1 MSLHDHGRESIKASP
16 LFSALD
22 EAAIEDIVSECAT
35 ARYKAGERI
44 FWPGGRADKC
54 FLILSGRVKVF
65 LISPKGDEQILHLYE
80 TGQTFGEAAML
91 AGTRY
96 PAFADALVET
106 KLLAISRRAI
116 LERIASNADLAMAM
130 LAGLSRK
137 LQEFNRLIE
146 QLSLKEVPARLAT
159 ALLAE
164 AARAGSDTFRLQ
176 QTKRQLAAHL
186 GTVAETLSRALARL
200 KTDGLIGMR
209 GGEITILD
217 RKGLAEVAHGA

>member
-1 MSLHDHGRESIKASP
+1 MSLDDHSRESIKASP

-22 EAAIEDIVSECAT
+22 DAAIDDIVREYET

-44 FWPGGRADKC
+44 FWSGGRADKC

-65 LISPKGDEQILHLYE
+65 MISPKGDEQILHLYE

-91 AGTRY
+91 AGARY

-164 AARAGSDTFRLQ
+164 AARAGGDTFRLQ

-209 GGEITILD
+209 GREITILD
-217 RKGLAEVAHGA
+217 RKGLDEVAHGA